1 MVMADL
7 SLKREQDAL
16 IVLYENSARWFGLL
30 FTGGTIA
37 IFSSWDAGTRHGLG
51 LFVVIVFVAIGGLM
65 MLPWAITTVFDL
77 RRRQVLIDV
86 SSGYGFY
93 RHSRDYA
100 FADIAGLELWLDF
113 ENTSMGCPV
122 LKLRNGETRKLAIS
136 YVSRA
141 ESEGF
146 MAEICAAT
154 GLPRIADGRPRR

>member
-1 MVMADL
+1 MIMANL
-7 SLKREQDAL
+7 SLKREQGTL
-16 IVLYENSARWFGLL
+16 ILRSQNSCRWFGLFFAAFPVFWL
-30 FTGGTIA
+30 IGWVRPEPNVWVVLAGSIA
-37 IFSSWDAGTRHGLG
+37 SA
-51 LFVVIVFVAIGGLM
+51 AIGGLM

-100 FADIAGLELWLDF
+100 FADIAGIELWLDF
-113 ENTSMGCPV
+113 QDTSMGCPV

-154 GLPRIADGRPRR
+154 GLPRIADGR